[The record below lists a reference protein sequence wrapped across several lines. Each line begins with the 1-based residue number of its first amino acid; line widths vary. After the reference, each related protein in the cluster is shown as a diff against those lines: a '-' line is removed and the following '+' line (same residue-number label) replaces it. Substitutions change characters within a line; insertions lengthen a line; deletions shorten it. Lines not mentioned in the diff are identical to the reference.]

1 MKVKDIIE
9 KLGLRILTAPDR
21 LDVEASGGYSSDLLS
36 DVMANSRE
44 RNLWITLQI
53 HENIV
58 AVARLRNLA
67 AVILV
72 NNRAPEP
79 LTLKRAEEEH
89 IPLLSTAEPAFIIA
103 GKLYALL
110 GAKD

>member
-9 KLGLRILTAPDR
+9 KLGLKVLTAPDK
-21 LDVEASGGYSSDLLS
+21 LDVEVSGGYGSDLLS

-44 RNLWITLQI
+44 RNIWITLQI

-58 AVARLRNLA
+58 AVARLRSLA
-67 AVILV
+67 AIILV

-79 LTLKRAEEEH
+79 ETLKKAQEEH
-89 IPLLSTAEPAFIIA
+89 VPLLSTAEPAFVIA
-103 GKLYALL
+103 GKLYILL